1 MAWANKRLVVKFLLH
16 LLRGNLKRPSKIVYT
31 REETFAASNSRHEMK
46 MHVRIGATKDG
57 TIEAIDLY
65 TLSNQGAYGEH
76 GPTTIGLAGHK
87 SLPLY
92 NHVKASRFTY
102 DVVYT
107 NTMRAG
113 AYRGYGATQGQ
124 FAVESIINELADELN
139 MDPCEIRFKI

>member
-1 MAWANKRLVVKFLLH
+1 M
-16 LLRGNLKRPSKIVYT
+16 
-31 REETFAASNSRHEMK
+31 
-46 MHVRIGATKDG
+46 
-57 TIEAIDLY
+57 
-65 TLSNQGAYGEH
+65 
-76 GPTTIGLAGHK
+76 
-87 SLPLY
+87 PLY

-139 MDPCEIRFKI
+139 MDPCEIRFKNMTRENEVLSQYYNEELNIYNVLIMAIQSQTYFLLGMCFLIYP